1 MTAEGCR
8 DGTMGVLDDEL
19 EAQVARSCWRNEPID
34 HR

>member
-1 MTAEGCR
+1 MTAAGGR
-8 DGTMGVLDDEL
+8 AGAMGVLDDGQ